1 MPEPEN
7 LGQKILSFFIKPEA
21 PAASAAPGANSP
33 AASPPLTAN
42 PPSNFSPLQTPPV
55 PAAPT
60 LGTGTVDSK
69 FAEHLA
75 QVLAKINQPGPDY
88 FEFRGA
94 LQGLA
99 GLGLGEEKQFQAAW
113 ASFKAMGGMPE
124 VAALSRTGAQYL
136 AALSADRDGFAKSVD
151 AALSERVG
159 GLQAEQQRLQA
170 ENDNLA
176 KQIADMQQRLAANTT
191 RLTAIATD
199 SAEQTSRL
207 TQSRQNYEAT
217 YAHFTQQIKDDLS
230 KISQYLQ

>member
-1 MPEPEN
+1 MPDSEN
-7 LGQKILSFFIKPEA
+7 LGHKILSFFIKDEGPAAPPA
-21 PAASAAPGANSP
+21 PAPGPPPAAPGPLAAGQPANTPFP
-33 AASPPLTAN
+33 AAASR
-42 PPSNFSPLQTPPV
+42 
-55 PAAPT
+55 PAA
-60 LGTGTVDSK
+60 GTIDAK
-69 FAEHLA
+69 FAEHFA
-75 QVLAKINQPGPDY
+75 QVLAKNNQPGPDY

-136 AALSADRDGFAKSVD
+136 AALSADRDGFARSVE

-170 ENDNLA
+170 ENQSLA
-176 KQIADMQQRLAANTT
+176 AQIADLQQRLAANTS
-191 RLTAIATD
+191 RLTAISSEA
-199 SAEQTSRL
+199 AEQSARL
-207 TQSRQNYEAT
+207 GQSRQNYEAT

>member
-7 LGQKILSFFIKPEA
+7 LGHKILSFFIKDE
-21 PAASAAPGANSP
+21 G
-33 AASPPLTAN
+33 
-42 PPSNFSPLQTPPV
+42 

-60 LGTGTVDSK
+60 APTVSAPAAAMPISQPANAPFPVAVASSPAAGTVDAK
-69 FAEHLA
+69 FAEHFA
-75 QVLAKINQPGPDY
+75 QVLAKNNQPGPDY

-136 AALSADRDGFAKSVD
+136 AALSADCDGFARSVD
-151 AALSERVG
+151 AALAERVG

-170 ENDNLA
+170 ENENLA
-176 KQIADMQQRLAANTT
+176 KQIANLQERLAANTT
-191 RLTAIATD
+191 RLSAITSE
-199 SAEQTSRL
+199 SAEQSTRL
-207 TQSRQNYEAT
+207 SQSRQNYEVT
-217 YAHFTQQIKDDLS
+217 YAHFTQQIKGDLD
-230 KISQYLQ
+230 KIGQYLR

>member
-7 LGQKILSFFIKPEA
+7 LGHKILSFFIKDE
-21 PAASAAPGANSP
+21 G
-33 AASPPLTAN
+33 
-42 PPSNFSPLQTPPV
+42 

-60 LGTGTVDSK
+60 VSAPAAAMPISQPANVPFPVAVASSPAAGTVDAK
-69 FAEHLA
+69 FAEHFA
-75 QVLAKINQPGPDY
+75 QVLAKNNQPGPDY

-136 AALSADRDGFAKSVD
+136 AALSADRDGFARSVD
-151 AALSERVG
+151 AALAERVG

-170 ENDNLA
+170 ENENLA
-176 KQIADMQQRLAANTT
+176 KQIANLQDRLVANTT
-191 RLTAIATD
+191 RLSAITSE
-199 SAEQTSRL
+199 SAEQSTRL
-207 TQSRQNYEAT
+207 SQSRQNYEVT
-217 YAHFTQQIKDDLS
+217 YAHFTQQIKDDLD
-230 KISQYLQ
+230 KIGQYLR